1 MSRLERQAS
10 PGPTTRAWHRINWAA
25 CHRRVRSL
33 QRRIVQAVQAGAWR
47 KVKRL
52 SSLLVHS
59 FAACALAVKRVT
71 ENTGRKTPGVDGDLW
86 DTPEKKAQAI
96 ERIGRW
102 QRYRP
107 VPLKRIYIPKKNGK
121 RRPLSIPAMGDR
133 ARQALY
139 LQALQPIAETVA
151 DPNSYGFRPK
161 RQCADAID
169 QCFNVLR
176 QHTSATWILEGD
188 IHGFF
193 DNIAFSWIE
202 AHIPMNK
209 GVLSKGLRS
218 GFVDHGALYPTT
230 AGVPQGGIISPV
242 VSNLVLDGL
251 EAVVHGSAWQRRV
264 HHINYVRW
272 ADDFI
277 VTANSR
283 QVLEETILP
292 RITAFLA
299 ERGVRL
305 STEKT
310 VMTSIIDGFDFL
322 GQTLRKHAR
331 RNGTPAKLQITP
343 SKGSC
348 QGIKTQVKALC
359 KQAVGA
365 TPARL
370 IERLNPVLRGWANYH
385 RHILC
390 AETFA
395 KLDSF
400 VWRRL
405 YRWAKQRHPDKT
417 GRWIT
422 NRYFPHQAGESWRF
436 TDPTSGLQI
445 IRVQEAV
452 TPQRHI
458 KIKGDA
464 NPFDPQWEAY
474 FQHHDRQRALRT
486 TSVFR
491 AKILNQQTGLCPI
504 CRQVIQSEEHLEL
517 HHRDGNH
524 QNNRRANLVFLH
536 PNCHRQVHYA
546 PESTTASTRPA
557 RGVGHA

>member
-1 MSRLERQAS
+1 
-10 PGPTTRAWHRINWAA
+10 
-25 CHRRVRSL
+25 
-33 QRRIVQAVQAGAWR
+33 
-47 KVKRL
+47 
-52 SSLLVHS
+52 
-59 FAACALAVKRVT
+59 VT
-71 ENTGRKTPGVDGDLW
+71 EHTGRKTPGVDGDLW
-86 DTPEKKAQAI
+86 DTPEKKAQAMA
-96 ERIGRW
+96 RIARW

-107 VPLKRIYIPKKNGK
+107 LPLQRIYIPEQNGK
-121 RRPLSIPAMGDR
+121 RRPLSMPAMVDR
-133 ARQALY
+133 ARPALY

-151 DPNSYGFRPK
+151 APNSYGFRPK

-169 QCFNVLR
+169 QCFNGLR
-176 QHTSATWILEGD
+176 QHTAATWILEGD

-193 DNIAFSWIE
+193 DNIAVSWIE
-202 AHIPMNK
+202 APIPMHK
-209 GVLSKGLRS
+209 RVLSQWLRS
-218 GFVDHGALYPTT
+218 GFIDHGALYPTT

-251 EAVVHGSAWQRRV
+251 EAVVHGGAWPRRV
-264 HHINYVRW
+264 HHINDVRW
-272 ADDFI
+272 ADDVI

-310 VMTSIIDGFDFL
+310 VMTPITDGFDFL
-322 GQTLRKHAR
+322 GQPLRQHAR
-331 RNGTPAKLQITP
+331 RHGKPAKLQITP
-343 SKGSC
+343 SKGSF
-348 QGIKTQVKALC
+348 QGIKTKVKALC

-365 TPARL
+365 TPAQL
-370 IERLNPVLRGWANYH
+370 LERLNPVVRGWANYH

-395 KLDSF
+395 QLDSV

-422 NRYFPHQAGESWRF
+422 NRDVPHQAGESWRF
-436 TDPTSGLQI
+436 TDPTSGLQS
-445 IRVQEAV
+445 IRVHEAV
-452 TPQRHI
+452 RPQRPI

-464 NPFDPQWEAY
+464 NPVDPQWEAY
-474 FQHHDRQRALRT
+474 CQHHDRQRALRT

-491 AKILNQQTGLCPI
+491 AKILHQQTGVCPI
-504 CRQVIQSEEHLEL
+504 CRQVSQSGETLAL

-524 QNNRRANLVFLH
+524 QNNRWANLVLLH
-536 PNCHRQVHYA
+536 PHCHRQVHYA
-546 PESTTASTRPA
+546 PDSTTASTRPT